1 MVPRKTKVTL
11 KMSMATTGLS
21 FSCGYVQGMH
31 YVKGPHK
38 NRSTSCECICWFSV
52 SSLIG
57 SHFGSNVPLPCS
69 CTAMSW
75 RIMFHIYSRLL
86 LETRLDKLHWQH
98 NLNYLTTSCVC
109 AYMCVCACVSVYVC
123 VSIFVRTSYTLGVR
137 LVRTVRQTFSGPH
150 KDTEVSDGATGCRPA
165 GFPGSGQGSPV
176 QTCSPCLAHHVR
188 LCRRGNPWRWSGRS
202 RSCERPP
209 RGAAGAGERER
220 GRNLNWE
227 PRRWILDEAMGGVGG
242 RSGSLT

>member
-109 AYMCVCACVSVYVC
+109 AYMCVCACVRVCLCVC
-123 VSIFVRTSYTLGVR
+123 VYLCEDQLYFGCEA
-137 LVRTVRQTFSGPH
+137 GPH
-150 KDTEVSDGATGCRPA
+150 CETNLLRSSHRYRSEWWSYRLSSRRLSRIWTRL
-165 GFPGSGQGSPV
+165 SSP
-176 QTCSPCLAHHVR
+176 
-188 LCRRGNPWRWSGRS
+188 N
-202 RSCERPP
+202 
-209 RGAAGAGERER
+209 
-220 GRNLNWE
+220 
-227 PRRWILDEAMGGVGG
+227 M
-242 RSGSLT
+242 

>member
-109 AYMCVCACVSVYVC
+109 VRICVCVRACLSMCVCLSLWGPVILWVWGWSALWDKPSQVLTKIQKWVMELQVVVPQAFQDLDKALQSKHVAPVWPIMYGCVAAE
-123 VSIFVRTSYTLGVR
+123 TLEGGV
-137 LVRTVRQTFSGPH
+137 G
-150 KDTEVSDGATGCRPA
+150 EVDHANVHQGGLL
-165 GFPGSGQGSPV
+165 GQGSG
-176 QTCSPCLAHHVR
+176 
-188 LCRRGNPWRWSGRS
+188 RGEG
-202 RSCERPP
+202 
-209 RGAAGAGERER
+209 
-220 GRNLNWE
+220 
-227 PRRWILDEAMGGVGG
+227 
-242 RSGSLT
+242 T